1 MERTAATLT
10 VPSPVTAEVLA
21 HALREVIKFL
31 LFVRQQ
37 MPASYDE
44 LRATL
49 LDSLGP
55 APIGLPAD
63 PTDPGVHPPA
73 SPGRKR
79 KRVSSAD
86 RAAARL
92 FREIEA
98 TLGCLTAATLRRA
111 RPDDVILFLGATP
124 LRPKEIFTFDLR
136 ALAEKYAANAAAD
149 APGAARTAD
158 NAARRAIRECLPAV
172 SASPPAT
179 SAMKAF
185 VFLRARQAPGEGARA
200 DEAGCGNVDATVPA
214 GFLPKRGFKPSTRQT
229 RVSVLLEV
237 RARTPGGVTG
247 DAGDGEVSDGSRDA
261 NAAGDGA
268 GDGNREG
275 AGDGDGDEDKDGDWL
290 WYQCATTVKGVKGS

>member
-44 LRATL
+44 LRASL

-55 APIGLPAD
+55 AALGLPAD
-63 PTDPGVHPPA
+63 PTDTGVYPPAAPGV
-73 SPGRKR
+73 KR

-98 TLGCLTAATLRRA
+98 TLGCLTASTLRRA

-124 LRPKEIFTFDLR
+124 LRPKEMFTFDLR
-136 ALAEKYAANAAAD
+136 ALAEKYAAAD

-172 SASPPAT
+172 SACPPAA

-185 VFLRARQAPGEGARA
+185 VLLRARRA
-200 DEAGCGNVDATVPA
+200 DGAGREDADATVPA

-229 RVSVLLEV
+229 RVSVSLEV
-237 RARTPGGVTG
+237 RERTPGGVTG
-247 DAGDGEVSDGSRDA
+247 GARDGDVSDGSRDA
-261 NAAGDGA
+261 NAAGDG
-268 GDGNREG
+268 DG
-275 AGDGDGDEDKDGDWL
+275 DGDWL

>member
-44 LRATL
+44 LRASL
-49 LDSLGP
+49 LDSVGP
-55 APIGLPAD
+55 AALGLPAD

-73 SPGRKR
+73 SPGVKR

-98 TLGCLTAATLRRA
+98 TLGCLTASTLRRA

-124 LRPKEIFTFDLR
+124 LRPKETFTFDLR
-136 ALAEKYAANAAAD
+136 ALAEKYAADAAAD

-172 SASPPAT
+172 SACPPAT

-185 VFLRARQAPGEGARA
+185 VLLRARHADGAGREDA
-200 DEAGCGNVDATVPA
+200 DATVPA

-229 RVSVLLEV
+229 KVSVSLEV
-237 RARTPGGVTG
+237 RERTPGGVTG
-247 DAGDGEVSDGSRDA
+247 GARDGEVSDGSHDA
-261 NAAGDGA
+261 NTA
-268 GDGNREG
+268 GDGN
-275 AGDGDGDEDKDGDWL
+275 GDGDGDGGGDWL

>member
-158 NAARRAIRECLPAV
+158 NAARPPFESAFPPSPRLP
-172 SASPPAT
+172 
-179 SAMKAF
+179 
-185 VFLRARQAPGEGARA
+185 RQPR
-200 DEAGCGNVDATVPA
+200 
-214 GFLPKRGFKPSTRQT
+214 R
-229 RVSVLLEV
+229 
-237 RARTPGGVTG
+237 
-247 DAGDGEVSDGSRDA
+247 
-261 NAAGDGA
+261 
-268 GDGNREG
+268 
-275 AGDGDGDEDKDGDWL
+275 
-290 WYQCATTVKGVKGS
+290 